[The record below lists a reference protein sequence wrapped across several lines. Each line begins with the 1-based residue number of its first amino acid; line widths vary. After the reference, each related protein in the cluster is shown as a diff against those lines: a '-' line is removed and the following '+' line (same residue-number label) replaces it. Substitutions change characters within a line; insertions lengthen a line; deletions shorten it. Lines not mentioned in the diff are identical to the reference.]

1 MILLCVVDASHL
13 ALCLCSVF
21 GMSFGESSIVGKLS
35 RAWYCRSGFG
45 SDLPLLGQQLST
57 RARISLPIP
66 LTVPVD
72 KRFLGQSNLIL
83 ASQFLP
89 VSPLIQSPA
98 PNCVYPLSMRAAW
111 WTDLTFFLQS
121 AFLILSFIVFFFSL
135 SVSLTLSLLI
145 SVRLLSLIILRWY
158 MLLFLSILNKNN
170 EKAYLTAQRCSAV
183 LFMTICF
190 GWVVTVIQHV
200 CLRQHE
206 RSMLPC
212 SLLSPILHLC
222 LGVLL
227 SGPPVCCRTQPF
239 ALETV
244 IYQTPNR

>member
-1 MILLCVVDASHL
+1 MLVIWHSVCAVCLVCHL
-13 ALCLCSVF
+13 ERVA
-21 GMSFGESSIVGKLS
+21 LS

-45 SDLPLLGQQLST
+45 SDLPLLAQQLSA

-121 AFLILSFIVFFFSL
+121 AFPIRSFNVFLFFSL

-158 MLLFLSILNKNN
+158 MHILLSILNKNN

-183 LFMTICF
+183 LFMTVCF
-190 GWVVTVIQHV
+190 GWVVTVIHHV
-200 CLRQHE
+200 CLKQLE

-222 LGVLL
+222 LRVLL
-227 SGPPVCCRTQPF
+227 SGLLSHSAICSG
-239 ALETV
+239 V